1 MSAGQVGEKFRSRAL
16 RFPSLVSGC
25 TVDWFQPWPKQ
36 ALIAVAQ
43 HFTGTFSLA
52 CEPSV
57 RDQLVQAMGAV
68 QDTVAD
74 YCIQFFLR
82 SAPLSS
88 ADARPMLPNAYL
100 LLDVTLSEEH
110 LLPNLWHGLSTLPRI
125 Y

>member
-1 MSAGQVGEKFRSRAL
+1 MTYLYVLRNPITTAVLNIFFRIKISCDFHFSPINTVSDDVSPCPQVGEKFRSRAL

-43 HFTGTFSLA
+43 HFIDSFSLA
-52 CEPSV
+52 CEPAV
-57 RDQLVQAMGAV
+57 REQLVQAMGAV

-82 SAPLSS
+82 
-88 ADARPMLPNAYL
+88 
-100 LLDVTLSEEH
+100 
-110 LLPNLWHGLSTLPRI
+110 
-125 Y
+125 